1 MDRNDMLDFVL
12 RHYRENALNTEKA
25 LRSVRK
31 RARVPLFDW
40 RVAAG
45 VAAAMVLV
53 AGLAFW
59 GRSNSTTT
67 LMAYSQAREI
77 QLPDGSIVSL
87 APGSEISFNQKRLSG
102 DGKRKVRLE
111 GKAFF
116 EVEHVETR
124 PFEVNSGHGFVRVLG
139 TRFQVDGHK
148 NEVYV
153 LSGRVFFARGA
164 GEEGVILTDGMSAT
178 LADGAAIPVINE
190 TSTGNQIAWKRGTFV
205 YDGQP
210 LSLAIAELEEHY
222 GRSIEIDARGTD
234 ISDARIAG
242 SFDID
247 APEDVLSAISEAF
260 DIKLRFRQNP

>member
-59 GRSNSTTT
+59 GRTSSVTT
-67 LMAYSQAREI
+67 LAAYSQAREI

-139 TRFQVDGHK
+139 TRFQVDNSKH
-148 NEVYV
+148 EIYV
-153 LSGRVFFARGA
+153 LSGKVFFARSSSD
-164 GEEGVILTDGMSAT
+164 EGVILTDGMSAS
-178 LADGAAIPVINE
+178 LVDGEELPVIYE
-190 TSTGNQIAWKRGTFV
+190 AATSNSIAWKRGTLI

-210 LSLAIAELEEHY
+210 LSLVISEIEEYY
-222 GRSIEIDARGTD
+222 GKKIEINVNGKD
-234 ISDARIAG
+234 ISDARIIG
-242 SFDID
+242 SFDVNS
-247 APEDVLSAISEAF
+247 PKDVLSALSEAYG
-260 DIKLRFRQNP
+260 ISLRFK